1 VSDTVQLRDD
11 RSGDWRFAGEYIA
24 NEAPFTVRRTVR
36 WAECDPAGVVY
47 LGNFPHYL
55 LSAVHL
61 FRHHSLDV
69 AWVDTAGAQDYQT
82 PGKAFSMVFQSSLW
96 PDDMFDMAVYIG
108 DVRKHTLDVLV
119 QATRADNGDKVFAGS
134 ITSVFVSRTD
144 RHKLV
149 EIPPAAR
156 EQIEGYRANNRA
168 PSGISEAL
176 RPPR

>member
-1 VSDTVQLRDD
+1 VSNAALHRDD
-11 RSGDWRFAGEYIA
+11 GGAWRFAGEYITG
-24 NEAPFTVRRTVR
+24 EAPFTVRRTVR

-61 FRHHSLDV
+61 FRHHALDV
-69 AWVDTAGAQDYQT
+69 AWVDTAGASGFQT
-82 PGKAFSMVFQSSLW
+82 PGKAFAMVFQSSLW
-96 PDDMFDMAVYIG
+96 PDDVFDMAVYVG
-108 DVRKHTLDVLV
+108 AVRTHTMDTLV
-119 QATRADNGDKVFAGS
+119 QATRADNGANVFAGS

-144 RHKLV
+144 RRKLV

-156 EQIEGYRANNRA
+156 EQIEAYRVNNR
-168 PSGISEAL
+168 PPDGISAAL